1 MSGVGR
7 LATVFGG
14 GVLAGQLGQV
24 AWLAAGS
31 RAMPLAA
38 FGTVLAAQ
46 TLYGLLLYTF
56 DYGSALQGARL
67 AAAGALDDDARAA
80 IVWTRVRAALGVACV
95 ALLIGA
101 AGGTSLL
108 TAIAPFAIAL
118 PLAASMRYWEPFGLG
133 DGRPWA
139 AYLVLRGWGPALA
152 ALAAIGLSRQLPVF
166 VPGIV
171 ECVGLVMVMF
181 AFRLRP
187 IADLTAA
194 SRARVGAFAATLSV
208 GLPSVVWQLGLLS
221 GPVMLAATR
230 SPAAAGMLAI
240 GVRIVTGVNQLC
252 GIVATSLFPATAS
265 GGGRHVATRGAWTV
279 VLVAGAAV
287 SLFLLAPEWIV
298 AFVAGPGADEAVTPA
313 IVAVGASGAVGLLL
327 TLTMSEIALR
337 RERTLVVSLVVS
349 TALALVLYGVAAA
362 TGDALVGAGALVV
375 GQLTGAA
382 LVARRVGG
390 LRGPAS
396 AAFALAG
403 ATALVAAF
411 EPARLPLA
419 VVVLALVAVTVLRRV
434 LPVGPAAQVR
444 SEWTPERAARPRRSP
459 ATSQSAQAQGS
470 RS

>member
-1 MSGVGR
+1 MSGIGR
-7 LATVFGG
+7 LAAVFGG

-46 TLYGLLLYTF
+46 TLYGLLLYAF

-80 IVWTRVRAALGVACV
+80 IVWTRICAALGVACV

-101 AGGTSLL
+101 VGGTSSLL
-108 TAIAPFAIAL
+108 AIAPFAVAL

-152 ALAAIGLSRQLPVF
+152 AVAAIGLSRQLPVF

-171 ECVGLVMVMF
+171 ECVGLVAVMLT
-181 AFRLRP
+181 FRLRP

-194 SRARVGAFAATLSV
+194 SRARAGAFATTLRV

-252 GIVATSLFPATAS
+252 GIVATSLFPSAAS
-265 GGGRHVATRGAWTV
+265 GSGHRFAARGAWTI
-279 VLVAGAAV
+279 VLVAATAL
-287 SLFLLAPEWIV
+287 SLLLLAPEWIV
-298 AFVAGPGADEAVTPA
+298 ALVAGPGAGAAVTPA
-313 IVAVGASGAVGLLL
+313 IVAVGSCGAVGLLL
-327 TLTMSEIALR
+327 STTMGEIAGG
-337 RERTLVVSLVVS
+337 RERALFVPLAAS

-362 TGDALVGAGALVV
+362 TGDALVGAGALAA

-382 LVARRVGG
+382 LVARRMGG
-390 LRGPAS
+390 LRGPTS

-403 ATALVAAF
+403 AAAFVAAF
-411 EPARLPLA
+411 EPVRLPLA
-419 VVVLALVAVTVLRRV
+419 VIVLALVAVTVLRRV
-434 LPVGPAAQVR
+434 RPVGGAAQVR
-444 SEWTPERAARPRRSP
+444 VGRTRERVARLPRSRGTSP
-459 ATSQSAQAQGS
+459 TARAQGS

>member
-1 MSGVGR
+1 
-7 LATVFGG
+7 
-14 GVLAGQLGQV
+14 
-24 AWLAAGS
+24 
-31 RAMPLAA
+31 MPLAA

-46 TLYGLLLYTF
+46 ALYGLLLYVF

-80 IVWTRVRAALGVACV
+80 IVWTRICAALGVACV

-101 AGGTSLL
+101 AGGTSSLI
-108 TAIAPFAIAL
+108 TIAPFAVAL
-118 PLAASMRYWEPFGLG
+118 PFAASMRYWEPFGLG

-139 AYLVLRGWGPALA
+139 TYFVLRAWGPAIA
-152 ALAAIGLSRQLPVF
+152 ALAAIGLSRQLPVY

-171 ECVGLVMVMF
+171 ECVGLAAVML

-187 IADLTAA
+187 LADLTAA
-194 SRARVGAFAATLSV
+194 SRARTGAFAATFRV

-240 GVRIVTGVNQLC
+240 GVRLLTGVNQLC

-265 GGGRHVATRGAWTV
+265 GDDRRVAGRGAWTV
-279 VLVAGAAV
+279 VLVAGAA
-287 SLFLLAPEWIV
+287 LALLLLAPEWIV
-298 AFVAGPGADEAVTPA
+298 TFVAGPGADAAVTPA
-313 IVAVGASGAVGLLL
+313 IVAVGACGAVGLLL
-327 TLTMSEIALR
+327 TTTMGEIARR
-337 RERTLVVSLVVS
+337 RERALVAPLAAS

-362 TGDALVGAGALVV
+362 TGDALVGAGALAA

-382 LVARRVGG
+382 LVARRVRG
-390 LRGPAS
+390 LTGPVS

-403 ATALVAAF
+403 AAALAAAF

-419 VVVLALVAVTVLRRV
+419 VVVLALVPVTVLWRV
-434 LPVGPAAQVR
+434 RAVGGAAQVR
-444 SEWTPERAARPRRSP
+444 VGTDARACGETAAIASDVPISASTRLAFMIASPRVKNANVNGT
-459 ATSQSAQAQGS
+459 ATA
-470 RS
+470 